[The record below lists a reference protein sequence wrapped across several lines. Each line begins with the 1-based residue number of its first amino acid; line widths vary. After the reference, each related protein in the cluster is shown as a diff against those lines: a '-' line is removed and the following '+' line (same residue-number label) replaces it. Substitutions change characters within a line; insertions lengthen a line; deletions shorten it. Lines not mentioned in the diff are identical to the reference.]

1 VNGYTTATALGGG
14 HTAGPAVPSRRAAPG
29 ESRWPTVIAVVA
41 ASGLQMALP
50 GWLSLGPH
58 WLLPALELGLL
69 CALVASSPGRLE
81 RRSGALRAGGLA
93 LAGLLSL
100 ANAISAALLV
110 NELVHGSRKESAGAL
125 LLAGGAIWAVNVL
138 IFALWYWELD
148 RGGPAGRRHAVRQ
161 YPDFLFPQ
169 MQQPDVAPPSWAPFF
184 ADYLHLSFTNAISF
198 AASDVIPLTRWAKMM
213 MMLQSAVSVAA
224 VALVV
229 ARAVSIFH

>member
-110 NELVHGSRKESAGAL
+110 NELVHGSRRESAAAL
-125 LLAGGAIWAVNVL
+125 LLAGGSIWAVNVL

-148 RGGPAGRRHAVRQ
+148 RGGPADRRHAVRQ

-169 MQQPDVAPPSWAPFF
+169 MQQPDVAPPNWTPFF

-224 VALVV
+224 IALVV

>member
-1 VNGYTTATALGGG
+1 VNGNTAATALGGG
-14 HTAGPAVPSRRAAPG
+14 HTADPAVPWRRAARG

-81 RRSGALRAGGLA
+81 RRSAALRAGGLA

-125 LLAGGAIWAVNVL
+125 LLAGGSIWAVNVL

-148 RGGPAGRRHAVRQ
+148 RGGSADRRHAVRP

-169 MQQPDVAPPSWAPFF
+169 MQQPDVAPPGWTPFF

-224 VALVV
+224 IALVV

>member
-1 VNGYTTATALGGG
+1 MNGHTATAPGDGR
-14 HTAGPAVPSRRAAPG
+14 TAHPAVPWRRGAPG

-81 RRSGALRAGGLA
+81 RRSAALRAGGLA

-110 NELVHGSRKESAGAL
+110 NELVHGSRNESAAAL
-125 LLAGGAIWAVNVL
+125 LLAGGSIWAVNVL

-148 RGGPAGRRHAVRQ
+148 RGGPADRRHAVRP

-169 MQQPDVAPPSWAPFF
+169 MQQPGVAPPSWAPFF

-224 VALVV
+224 IALVV

>member
-1 VNGYTTATALGGG
+1 VT
-14 HTAGPAVPSRRAAPG
+14 
-29 ESRWPTVIAVVA
+29 

-50 GWLSLGPH
+50 EWLSLGPH
-58 WLLPALELGLL
+58 WLLPALQLALL

-81 RRSGALRAGGLA
+81 RRSVALRAGGLA

-110 NELVHGSRKESAGAL
+110 NGLAHGSRADSAAAL
-125 LLAGGAIWAVNVL
+125 LLAGGSIWAANVL

-148 RGGPAGRRHAVRQ
+148 RGGPADRCHAVRM

-169 MQQPDVAPPSWAPFF
+169 MQQPDIAPSDWKPSFT
-184 ADYLHLSFTNAISF
+184 DYLYLSFTNAISF
-198 AASDVIPLTRWAKMM
+198 AASDVTPLTRWAKAM

-224 VALVV
+224 IVLVI
-229 ARAVSIFH
+229 ARAVNIIS

>member
-1 VNGYTTATALGGG
+1 VAGSWLRAT
-14 HTAGPAVPSRRAAPG
+14 RG

-41 ASGLQMALP
+41 ASALQMALP

-69 CALVASSPGRLE
+69 CALVTSSPGRLE
-81 RRSGALRAGGLA
+81 RRSAALRAGGLM

-110 NELVHGSRKESAGAL
+110 NELARGSAAESAAAL
-125 LLAGGAIWAVNVL
+125 LVAGGSIWAANVL

-148 RGGPAGRRHAVRQ
+148 RGGPADRCHAMRM

-169 MQQPDVAPPSWAPFF
+169 MQQPDFAPPDWKPLFT
-184 ADYLHLSFTNAISF
+184 DYLHLSFTNAISF

-224 VALVV
+224 IALVV
-229 ARAVSIFH
+229 ARAVNILG